1 MNNQIPEKTNDNGVD
16 KQVSKTVR
24 TVRRLS
30 WYRIISMIVR
40 MALAVW
46 VTLEV
51 YNDSL
56 SIMTR
61 TVWLVLISIFEAE
74 CIMKLIK
81 NLLIRFTNGREF
93 QEAVK
98 AVEEMNDAIK

>member
-1 MNNQIPEKTNDNGVD
+1 MNNQIPEKTNDSGVD
-16 KQVSKTVR
+16 KQVSKAVR

-30 WYRIISMIVR
+30 GYRIISVMIWL
-40 MALAVW
+40 ALAVW

-61 TVWLVLISIFEAE
+61 TVWLVLISVFEAE